1 MTAEKPLDSQ
11 IKRAGTYRHTLGMC
25 DVVKGKKT
33 NMGRSK
39 GDSGQKWKVRNTSH
53 QGVDGTL
60 SCPSQRKLPPT
71 DSETVVKRDL

>member
-33 NMGRSK
+33 NIGRSK
-39 GDSGQKWKVRNTSH
+39 GDSG
-53 QGVDGTL
+53 
-60 SCPSQRKLPPT
+60 
-71 DSETVVKRDL
+71 